1 MRFPCD
7 RPARGAEIHAAEI
20 AMEAPRAS
28 RDFLEAAFN
37 VTCVVGF
44 REATKG
50 HGVPVAAEGQLVAVR
65 RGVWVMRAS

>member
-7 RPARGAEIHAAEI
+7 GPARGAEIHAAEI
-20 AMEAPRAS
+20 AMEAPRVS

-37 VTCVVGF
+37 VTRVVGF

-50 HGVPVAAEGQLVAVR
+50 HGMPVAAEGQLVIVR
-65 RGVWVMRAS
+65 RGVWMMGAG